1 MSKMSTDAGRGATPL
16 RRRALSGPAM
26 GARWSATV
34 FAADDVDE
42 AALTRRLQGA
52 VEKVEQQMSTFRPDS
67 DLERLNA
74 APIGTW
80 MPIPRELMHVLA
92 TALEIDRLSDGAFD
106 IGVGDLVRAWGF
118 GATRGPDGGHI
129 ASLTGRPSL
138 EPPKTLQ
145 LDPSGCR
152 ARRLAPLRLDLA
164 GIAKGFG
171 VDELA
176 REMGAAGLA
185 SWLVGIDGEMRAEG
199 LKPDGRRWTVAHER
213 PSVGERDILGV
224 LELSGAAVA
233 TSGTYRHRVDVGG
246 RVLSHTM
253 DPSRGA
259 PLETDLCAVTVVGA
273 TCMAADA
280 WATALLVRGASAGPA
295 LARRLGLAALFVR
308 SDGTVEGTG
317 PLAAPAEPPAV
328 VISSL
333 EEYRVPPYP
342 ILDQS

>member
-1 MSKMSTDAGRGATPL
+1 MSKMCIDTGRDATAL

-26 GARWSATV
+26 GARWSATF
-34 FAADDVDE
+34 FAADVDE
-42 AALTRRLQGA
+42 TALTRRLQSA
-52 VEKVEQQMSTFRPDS
+52 VERVEQQMSTFRPDS

-74 APIGTW
+74 APIGAW

-92 TALEIDRLSDGAFD
+92 TALEIGRLSGGAFD
-106 IGVGDLVRAWGF
+106 IGVGDLVKAWGF
-118 GATRGPDGGHI
+118 GASPGPDNGRI
-129 ASLTGRPSL
+129 AALAGQPSF

-145 LDPSGCR
+145 LDPAGGR

-176 REMGAAGLA
+176 REMRAAGVT
-185 SWLVGIDGEMRAEG
+185 SWLLGIDGEMRAEG
-199 LKPDGRRWTVAHER
+199 LKPDGRPWTVAHER
-213 PSVGERDILGV
+213 PSAGERDILGV

-233 TSGTYRHRVDVGG
+233 TSGNYRHRVEMVG

-259 PLETDLCAVTVVGA
+259 PLENDLCAVTVLGE

-280 WATALLVRGASAGPA
+280 WATALLVRGAGEGPA

-308 SDGTVEGTG
+308 ADGTVEETFRPGGEAHFPTR
-317 PLAAPAEPPAV
+317 AA
-328 VISSL
+328 
-333 EEYRVPPYP
+333 
-342 ILDQS
+342 

>member
-1 MSKMSTDAGRGATPL
+1 MSKMSIDAGRDATAL

-26 GARWSATV
+26 GARWSATF
-34 FAADDVDE
+34 FAAGDVDE
-42 AALTRRLQGA
+42 AALTCRLQSA

-74 APIGTW
+74 APIGVWT
-80 MPIPRELMHVLA
+80 PIPRALMHVLS
-92 TALEIDRLSDGAFD
+92 TALEIGRLSGGAFD

-118 GATRGPDGGHI
+118 GGAPGPDGGHI
-129 ASLTGRPSL
+129 AALAGRPSF

-145 LDPSGCR
+145 LDPAGCR
-152 ARRLAPLRLDLA
+152 ARRLVPLRLDLA

-176 REMGAAGLA
+176 REMRASGLS

-199 LKPDGRRWTVAHER
+199 LKPDGRPWTVAHER
-213 PSVGERDILGV
+213 PSSGERDILGV

-233 TSGTYRHRVDVGG
+233 TSGNYRHRVEVGG

-259 PLETDLCAVTVVGA
+259 PLENDLSAVTVLGA

-280 WATALLVRGASAGPA
+280 WATALLVRGASEGPA

-308 SDGTVEGTG
+308 ADGTMEGTG
-317 PLAAPAEPPAV
+317 PLAVAPEPAGER
-328 VISSL
+328 I
-333 EEYRVPPYP
+333 
-342 ILDQS
+342 

>member
-1 MSKMSTDAGRGATPL
+1 MSKMSTDADWGGTAL

-26 GARWSATV
+26 GARWSATF

-52 VEKVEQQMSTFRPDS
+52 VEKVEQQMSTFRPES

-74 APIGTW
+74 APIGAW
-80 MPIPRELMHVLA
+80 MPIPHELMHVLS
-92 TALEIDRLSDGAFD
+92 TALEIGRLSGGAFD
-106 IGVGDLVRAWGF
+106 IGVGDLVKAWGF
-118 GATRGPDGGHI
+118 GVGRTPDGGCI
-129 ASLTGRPSL
+129 AALAGRPSF

-145 LDPSGCR
+145 LDPAGGR

-176 REMGAAGLA
+176 REMAAAGVT

-199 LKPDGRRWTVAHER
+199 LKPDGRPWTVAHER
-213 PSVGERDILGV
+213 PSAGERDILGV

-233 TSGTYRHRVDVGG
+233 TSGTYRHGVEVGG

-259 PLETDLCAVTVVGA
+259 PLENDLCAVTVLGE

-280 WATALLVRGASAGPA
+280 WATALLVRGAGEGPA

-308 SDGTVEGTG
+308 VDGTVEETF
-317 PLAAPAEPPAV
+317 P
-328 VISSL
+328 
-333 EEYRVPPYP
+333 
-342 ILDQS
+342 

>member
-1 MSKMSTDAGRGATPL
+1 MSKMSIDAGRDATAL

-26 GARWSATV
+26 GARWSATF
-34 FAADDVDE
+34 FAADDMDE
-42 AALTRRLQGA
+42 AALTQRLQGA

-74 APIGTW
+74 APIGAW
-80 MPIPRELMHVLA
+80 RPIPRELMHVLS
-92 TALEIDRLSDGAFD
+92 TALEIGRLSGGAFD

-118 GATRGPDGGHI
+118 GASPGPDGRRI
-129 ASLTGRPSL
+129 AGLAGRPSF

-145 LDPSGCR
+145 LDPAGFR

-176 REMGAAGLA
+176 REMRASGL
-185 SWLVGIDGEMRAEG
+185 SSFLVGIDGEMRAEG
-199 LKPDGRRWTVAHER
+199 LKPDGRPWTVAHER

-233 TSGTYRHRVDVGG
+233 TSGTYRHRVEVGG

-253 DPSRGA
+253 DPARGA
-259 PLETDLCAVTVVGA
+259 PLENDLSAVTVLGE

-280 WATALLVRGASAGPA
+280 WATALLVRGASEGPA

-308 SDGTVEGTG
+308 ADGTMEGTG
-317 PLAAPAEPPAV
+317 PLAQPAGA
-328 VISSL
+328 
-333 EEYRVPPYP
+333 
-342 ILDQS
+342 

>member
-1 MSKMSTDAGRGATPL
+1 
-16 RRRALSGPAM
+16 M
-26 GARWSATV
+26 GARWSAV
-34 FAADDVDE
+34 FFAAGGVDE
-42 AALTRRLQGA
+42 AALTRRLQRTLDQ
-52 VEKVEQQMSTFRPDS
+52 VEQQMSTFRPDS

-74 APIGTW
+74 APVGAWID
-80 MPIPRELMHVLA
+80 IPCELMHVLA
-92 TALEIDRLSDGAFD
+92 TALEIGRLSGGAFD
-106 IGVGDLVRAWGF
+106 VGVGDLVKAWGF
-118 GATRGPDGGHI
+118 GAGRTLDGGCV
-129 ASLTGRPSL
+129 AALAGRPSF

-145 LDPSGCR
+145 LDPAGYR

-176 REMGAAGLA
+176 RETSAAGLS

-199 LKPDGRRWTVAHER
+199 LKPDGRPWTVAHER
-213 PSVGERDILGV
+213 PSAGERDILGV

-233 TSGTYRHRVDVGG
+233 TSGNYRHRVEVGG

-259 PLETDLCAVTVVGA
+259 PLENDLSAVTVLGA

-280 WATALLVRGASAGPA
+280 WATALLVRGAGEGPA

-308 SDGTVEGTG
+308 ADGTVEGTG
-317 PLAAPAEPPAV
+317 PLAAPPIRRMDSRPSARRGCRWPP
-328 VISSL
+328 SRPWRWRPRKS
-333 EEYRVPPYP
+333 RGW
-342 ILDQS
+342 